1 MLLDTSASGN
11 ERLQQL
17 MREVDKAA
25 RQTSED
31 RLPSDNRAPPT
42 LAKPLTHAK
51 NDSEAQHVELIA
63 ALQLQVSQLKRALQ
77 LQEERTATIE
87 QRLAGLEQAATP
99 AYPAR
104 LDVMH
109 LGSRP
114 AAVSSAPAGAFGS
127 VWGPGWRMM
136 AGAAVGPW
144 ETPVPVADPHS
155 YYVSG
160 YVPSSIR
167 PQPRQPSLGIAMVQQ
182 PAMRVQTP
190 TRADHTGEAGLLPVA
205 PAQLVPPDAPLH
217 PAPLQTRG
225 RPPSSH
231 TQQPPEQGQQLPQSQ
246 LPSRMQHQQ
255 AQPQLE
261 GEAQSV
267 SAPPQKQ
274 QALPAPERI
283 WQPQSSAPPP
293 PQPKL
298 QPAVSN
304 PSPPQQHQ
312 MQPTPQQEPQP
323 MKQQDSKQEGQRQ
336 TLPPPLPPQPPA
348 QRQLE
353 SLQSSSPASSR
364 RRTDRDEA
372 APQKSPPSQAALRL
386 VSNERRHASS
396 PAGAPSCRSALAM
409 PLVTEVAPASA
420 GVLSLNGLA
429 LLAGAIREPPGKRLL
444 VTEGALPN
452 AKRLA

>member
-1 MLLDTSASGN
+1 
-11 ERLQQL
+11 
-17 MREVDKAA
+17 
-25 RQTSED
+25 
-31 RLPSDNRAPPT
+31 
-42 LAKPLTHAK
+42 
-51 NDSEAQHVELIA
+51 
-63 ALQLQVSQLKRALQ
+63 
-77 LQEERTATIE
+77 
-87 QRLAGLEQAATP
+87 
-99 AYPAR
+99 
-104 LDVMH
+104 MH

-167 PQPRQPSLGIAMVQQ
+167 PQPRQPSLWLRPDGIAMVQQ

-261 GEAQSV
+261 GQAQSV

-372 APQKSPPSQAALRL
+372 APQKSPPSQA
-386 VSNERRHASS
+386 V
-396 PAGAPSCRSALAM
+396 
-409 PLVTEVAPASA
+409 
-420 GVLSLNGLA
+420 
-429 LLAGAIREPPGKRLL
+429 
-444 VTEGALPN
+444 
-452 AKRLA
+452 RLARQ